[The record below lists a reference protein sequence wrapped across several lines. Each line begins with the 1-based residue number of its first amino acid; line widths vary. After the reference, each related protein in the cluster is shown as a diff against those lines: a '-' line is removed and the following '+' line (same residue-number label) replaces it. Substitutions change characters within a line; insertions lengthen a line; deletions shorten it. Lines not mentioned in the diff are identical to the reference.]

1 MSFALSPLWLQI
13 TTNQIAT
20 LPSFLFW
27 VESVNTERETSDPE
41 CLEEHKEGIHK
52 IVLFHP
58 VIHTWNGLPSYPGCD
73 GGQSSWKEDKLC
85 I

>member
-1 MSFALSPLWLQI
+1 MK
-13 TTNQIAT
+13 
-20 LPSFLFW
+20 
-27 VESVNTERETSDPE
+27 TERETSDRE

-73 GGQSSWKEDKLC
+73 GG
-85 I
+85 